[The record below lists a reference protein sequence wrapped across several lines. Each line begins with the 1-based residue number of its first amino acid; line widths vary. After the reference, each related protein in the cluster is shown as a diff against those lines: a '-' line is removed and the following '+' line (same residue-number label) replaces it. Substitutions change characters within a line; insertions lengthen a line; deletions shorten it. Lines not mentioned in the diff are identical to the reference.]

1 MGAQQR
7 VYRQRIR
14 SVQATKKIT
23 RAMELI
29 AASRVVK
36 AREAVAKST
45 PYAVALTRAV
55 SSVASSTSD
64 IDHALTTERENVK
77 RAGVLIVTAD
87 RGLAGSY
94 SVNAMKEAQQLIT
107 KLEHEGKEVV
117 PYLVGRKGVSYYKFR
132 RREYEA
138 EWTGFTDSPKFENAE
153 EIGERL
159 TADFH
164 AGAEGGGV
172 DELHV
177 VYTEFQSMVTQQAR
191 VIRLLPL
198 EVAEGQLDLDGD
210 GYEETYGVDTN
221 GDGYVDTANYDTNG
235 DGYTDVQLTDT
246 NGDGYADIE
255 LQDTN
260 GDGYADVE
268 HYDTDGDHQQ
278 LEPGM
283 TLTVEPMINIG
294 EEDVIQLDDG
304 WTVMTRDGSL
314 SAQWEHTLLVTE
326 TGVEVLTARSN
337 EDLGFLN
344 A

>member
-64 IDHALTTERENVK
+64 IDHALTTEREHVK

-94 SVNAMKEAQQLIT
+94 SVNAMKEAQELIRR
-107 KLEHEGKEVV
+107 LENDGKEVV
-117 PYLVGRKGVSYYKFR
+117 PYIVGRKGVGYYKFR
-132 RREYEA
+132 RRPYEA

-153 EIGERL
+153 EIGDRL
-159 TADFH
+159 TEDFIK
-164 AGAEGGGV
+164 GSDEGGV

-177 VYTEFQSMVTQQAR
+177 VYTQFKSMVTQQSR

-198 EVAEGQLDLDGD
+198 GVEEREAEADGAEGPMPLYEFEPNPEGVLDALLPRYVNARIVNALLQSAASELAARQRAMKSATDNAT
-210 GYEETYGVDTN
+210 ELVKTYTRL
-221 GDGYVDTANYDTNG
+221 ANQARQAEITQEISEIVG
-235 DGYTDVQLTDT
+235 GASAL
-246 NGDGYADIE
+246 AD
-255 LQDTN
+255 
-260 GDGYADVE
+260 A
-268 HYDTDGDHQQ
+268 
-278 LEPGM
+278 
-283 TLTVEPMINIG
+283 
-294 EEDVIQLDDG
+294 
-304 WTVMTRDGSL
+304 S
-314 SAQWEHTLLVTE
+314 
-326 TGVEVLTARSN
+326 
-337 EDLGFLN
+337 
-344 A
+344 